1 MPHTDPA
8 TPAAAKP
15 RTRTVAAAGLLALAL
30 GTTALSVLPGGSTA
44 QPAAKGDNTAVVL
57 PRAPGQTD
65 FADLA
70 ARATPA
76 VVGVTVAGR
85 GPSSAARAAEV
96 PPELRGTPL
105 EEFFRRFGGGQ
116 GQQPPRG
123 RPATGKGSG
132 FVIDPQGFVVTNN
145 HVVGGAE
152 KVTVELSDGRELP
165 ARVVGTDPQTDI
177 ALLKVEAGA
186 PLPYVSFGDSDGL
199 RVGEWVLA
207 MGNPFGL
214 GGSATAGIVSARGRQ
229 IGAGP
234 YDDFIQTDAP
244 INPGN
249 SGGPLFGVNGEVM
262 GVNTAIFS
270 PSGGNIGIGF
280 AVPSNLAKRVVAD
293 LRDDGKVE
301 RGWLGVSLQPLDA
314 ELAAA
319 VGLSEPRGALV
330 AGVEPGSPAAKG
342 GLKAGDVVLEAGG
355 RPVRNPRD
363 LASAVAEAKPGA
375 TLPLAVSRDGRRTEQ
390 RVALGEVPGA
400 RVAGKGA
407 GEQAGKGA
415 LGLALAPRPDAAKG
429 EGGAVVA
436 RVEPDSVA
444 EKRGLQQ
451 GDVVVRAGDR
461 DIAAPGDV
469 AEAVD
474 AARKA
479 GRSNIALLVERGGAR
494 LFVALPLAATAG

>member
-8 TPAAAKP
+8 KPAAPKP
-15 RTRTVAAAGLLALAL
+15 RLRAVAAAGLLALVL
-30 GTTALSVLPGGSTA
+30 GTTALSVLPGGGNAQTA
-44 QPAAKGDNTAVVL
+44 GQAEGTAVAL
-57 PRAPGQTD
+57 PRTPMARTD

-85 GPSSAARAAEV
+85 GGTAAQMAEL

-105 EEFFRRFGGGQ
+105 EEFFRRFGDAQ
-116 GQQPPRG
+116 GQQRPPRG
-123 RPATGKGSG
+123 RGATGKGSG
-132 FVIDPQGFVVTNN
+132 FIIDPQGYVVTNN

-152 KVTVELSDGRELP
+152 RVTVELADGRELP
-165 ARVVGTDPQTDI
+165 GKVVGADPQTDI
-177 ALLKVEAGA
+177 ALLKIEAGEL
-186 PLPYVSFGDSDGL
+186 LPHVSFGNSDGL

-249 SGGPLFGVNGEVM
+249 SGGPLFSAAGEVV

-270 PSGGNIGIGF
+270 PSGGNVGIGF

-319 VGLSEPRGALV
+319 VGLAEPRGALV
-330 AGVEPGSPAAKG
+330 AAVEPGSPAARG
-342 GLKAGDVVLEAGG
+342 GLRAGDVVLEAGG

-375 TLPLAVSRDGRRTEQ
+375 TIALAVSRDGKRTEQ
-390 RVALGEVPGA
+390 RIALGEVPNT
-400 RVAGKGA
+400 RVAGRNA

-415 LGLALAPRPDAAKG
+415 LGLALAPRPGAERG

-436 RVEPDSVA
+436 RIEPGSVA

-451 GDVVVRAGDR
+451 GDVVLRAGDR
-461 DIAAPGDV
+461 DVAAPADV
-469 AEAVD
+469 AQALE
-474 AARKA
+474 AARGA
-479 GRSNIALLVERGGAR
+479 GRSGIALLVERGGAR
-494 LFVALPLAATAG
+494 LFVALPLTAAG